1 MRTNLGMDT
10 GDYRQLLERIR
21 DLLLSVGDTRWGPRL
36 QCWISELDAL
46 RSRDEVAIMHHVR
59 RTRRSVAGMGSIS
72 DIVIC
77 NEAGHRVP
85 KDDAELNRLND
96 RLLTLADSLF
106 LTTAKLLNEEA

>member
-1 MRTNLGMDT
+1 
-10 GDYRQLLERIR
+10 
-21 DLLLSVGDTRWGPRL
+21 
-36 QCWISELDAL
+36 
-46 RSRDEVAIMHHVR
+46 
-59 RTRRSVAGMGSIS
+59 MGSIS